1 MDCRVR
7 GFSPMRDHAIEVT
20 TADVTRTPSSF
31 DLEPGPGR
39 RVAGVLIDLE
49 I

>member
-7 GFSPMRDHAIEVT
+7 GFTPMRVLEVT
-20 TADVTRTPSSF
+20 TADVTRTPSSC